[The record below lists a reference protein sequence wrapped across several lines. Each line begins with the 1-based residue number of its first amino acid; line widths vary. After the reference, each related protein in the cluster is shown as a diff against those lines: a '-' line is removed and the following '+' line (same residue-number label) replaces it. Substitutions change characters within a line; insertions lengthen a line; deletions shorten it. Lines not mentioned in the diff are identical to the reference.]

1 MRAIGGLFPLLIIG
15 AIVYA
20 IVHASQSR
28 GPVEP
33 ARATPQ
39 PPPTATAVS
48 PRAPIA
54 GPPSLEADLE
64 RWVAAGLMT
73 EDQEDA
79 ILTHEGRLAPPVEA
93 PALAAPTEAARPRRI
108 PAVAEALGY
117 LGGILAITGLGLI
130 LSRYWPDMATAGRL
144 ALSGG
149 AAVALLGAGALA
161 KEAADPALA
170 RLRWFLWLAA
180 TAATGLFAGVAALD
194 GFEAAPE
201 TVTLAAAGSVAAL
214 SGLLWWGKERP
225 LQQLTCLGGI
235 ATTAGALVAEVV
247 EGAPIGL
254 AVWLVGAVSVGLG
267 LRRATTLPPLTEGIG
282 ALAVVVGSI
291 MAAAEAPSVGQLL
304 LVASAF
310 GLLALATVPDLAPDP
325 VERKVLGVIGGVA
338 LLQGVP
344 GTLGWFSQEAGG
356 PTGLVT
362 WAIGGLLLLAGAR
375 GRTRLP
381 VQTELLGGAG
391 LIGGAALTGAQWEGF
406 APLFGIATGVALV
419 ALGTLPG
426 QVLLSMLGS
435 VGLLVNVPWS
445 IAWFFPGEGR
455 APLLIMVSG
464 AMIIAIAILLT
475 RMGGRFR
482 RDLGDVRRRRPP
494 RGGMIPR
501 ASH

>member
-20 IVHASQSR
+20 IVHASRSR

-33 ARATPQ
+33 ARTTPR
-39 PPPTATAVS
+39 PPPTATATS
-48 PRAPIA
+48 ARAPMA
-54 GPPSLEADLE
+54 TPRGLAADLD
-64 RWVAAGLMT
+64 RWVAAGLVT

-79 ILTHEGRLAPPVEA
+79 ILTYEGL
-93 PALAAPTEAARPRRI
+93 LAAPADAAAAPAGAARPRRI

-117 LGGILAITGLGLI
+117 LGGILAVTGLGLI

-144 ALSGG
+144 GLSGG

-161 KEAADPALA
+161 REAADPALA

-180 TAATGLFAGVAALD
+180 TAATGLFGGVAALD
-194 GFEAAPE
+194 GLDAAPE
-201 TVTLAAAGSVAAL
+201 TVTLAAAAPVAVL
-214 SGLLWWGKERP
+214 SALLWRGRDRP

-235 ATTAGALVAEVV
+235 AVTAGAAMAEIATGTPV
-247 EGAPIGL
+247 GL
-254 AVWLVGAVSVGLG
+254 AAWVVGTTFVGLG
-267 LRRATTLPPLTEGIG
+267 LRRVTRVPALTEGIG
-282 ALAVVVGSI
+282 AIAVVVGSI
-291 MAAAEAPSVGQLL
+291 IAATDTPAFGQLL
-304 LVASAF
+304 MVASGF

-325 VERKVLGVIGGVA
+325 VDQKVLGFIGGFT

-344 GTLGWFSQEAGG
+344 ATLGWFSQDAGG

-362 WAIGGLLLLAGAR
+362 WAIGGLLLLAGAQ

-381 VQTELLGGAG
+381 VLTELLGGAG
-391 LIGGAALTGAQWEGF
+391 LIGGAALTGVQWEGF
-406 APLFGIATGVALV
+406 APLFGIATGVGLV
-419 ALGTLPG
+419 ALGMLPG
-426 QVLLSMLGS
+426 QVLLSVLGS
-435 VGLLVNVPWS
+435 GGLLANVPWA
-445 IAWFFPGEGR
+445 IGRFFPGEGR

-464 AMIIAIAILLT
+464 AMIIAIAVLLT

-482 RDLGDVRRRRPP
+482 SDLGDMRRRRPP
-494 RGGMIPR
+494 RGMVPR